1 MYFCICENDSLK
13 EAENIMAIITL
24 TSDWGQS
31 DYYVAAV
38 KGAILSALPDATIV
52 DITHNIEPWDIASA
66 AFIIRNCY
74 QNFPEGTIHI
84 IGVETEESSDKPH
97 IALKA
102 NGHYFIGTDNDI
114 FSLILGDTP
123 YEAVTIE
130 VIQDSDY
137 FTFTTRDRFVKVAAM
152 IANGLPFNEIGAPYP
167 EIRKCITFQPTID
180 NNSIHG
186 IVTFVDSYENVVT
199 NITKELFEKI
209 RNGRTFEI
217 RVGKY
222 LIDKVCRSYTEVA
235 MPDIVALFGSHGF
248 LEIALNHGKTASLL
262 GLSRDSSID
271 IIFK

>member
-1 MYFCICENDSLK
+1 
-13 EAENIMAIITL
+13 MAIITL

-38 KGAILSALPDATIV
+38 KGAILSSIPDANVI

-84 IGVETEESSDKPH
+84 IAVETEESAEKPH

-152 IANGLPFNEIGAPYP
+152 IAQGRPFSEIGHPYQ
-167 EIRKCITFQPTID
+167 EIRKCVTFQPTID
-180 NNSIHG
+180 ANSIHG
-186 IVTFVDSYENVVT
+186 IVTFVDSYENLVT
-199 NITKELFEKI
+199 NITKELFEKVK
-209 RNGRTFEI
+209 NGRKFEI
-217 RVGKY
+217 RIGKY
-222 LIDKVCRSYTEVA
+222 NIGTICRSYTEVA
-235 MPDIVALFGSHGF
+235 IPDIVALFGTHGF
-248 LEIALNHGKTASLL
+248 LEIALNHGRAASLL
-262 GLSRDSSID
+262 GFSRDSSVD
-271 IIFK
+271 IVFM

>member
-1 MYFCICENDSLK
+1 
-13 EAENIMAIITL
+13 MAIITL
-24 TSDWGQS
+24 TSDWGLS

-38 KGAILSALPDATIV
+38 KGTILSAIPDATIV
-52 DITHNIEPWDIASA
+52 DITHNIEPWDIGAT

-74 QNFPEGTIHI
+74 KNFPEGTIHI
-84 IGVETEESSDKPH
+84 IAVETEESSDKPH

-152 IANGLPFNEIGAPYP
+152 IAKGVPFNEIGGPYP
-167 EIRKCITFQPTID
+167 KIRECLAFQPTMS

-186 IVTFVDSYENVVT
+186 IITFIDAYENAVT
-199 NITKELFEKI
+199 NITQELFEKV
-209 RNGRTFEI
+209 RNGRNFEI
-217 RVGKY
+217 RFGKY
-222 LIDKVCRSYTEVA
+222 VIEKLCRSYTEVTIA
-235 MPDIVALFGSHGF
+235 EKVALFGTHGY
-248 LEIALNHGKTASLL
+248 LEIAMNHGKAASLL
-262 GLSRDSSID
+262 GLYRNASID
-271 IIFK
+271 ITFK

>member
-1 MYFCICENDSLK
+1 
-13 EAENIMAIITL
+13 MAIITL
-24 TSDWGQS
+24 TSDWGLS

-38 KGAILSALPDATIV
+38 KGTILSAIPDATIV
-52 DITHNIEPWDIASA
+52 DITHNIEPWDIAAA

-84 IGVETEESSDKPH
+84 IAVETEESSDKPH

-152 IANGLPFNEIGAPYP
+152 IAKGVPFSEIGGPYP
-167 EIRKCITFQPTID
+167 KIRECLAFQPTMN

-186 IVTFVDSYENVVT
+186 IITFVDSYENAVT
-199 NITKELFEKI
+199 NITKELFEKV
-209 RNGRTFEI
+209 RNGRAFEI
-217 RVGKY
+217 RIGKY
-222 LIDKVCRSYTEVA
+222 TIDKVCRSYTEVPVA
-235 MPDIVALFGSHGF
+235 EKMALFGTHGY
-248 LEIALNHGKTASLL
+248 LEIAMNHGKAASLL
-262 GLSRDSSID
+262 GLSRDSSVD
-271 IIFK
+271 ITFK

>member
-1 MYFCICENDSLK
+1 
-13 EAENIMAIITL
+13 MAIITL

-152 IANGLPFNEIGAPYP
+152 IANGLPFNEIGSAYP
-167 EIRKCITFQPTID
+167 EIRRCITFQPTID
-180 NNSIHG
+180 SSSIHG
-186 IVTFVDSYENVVT
+186 IITFVDSYENVVT

-209 RNGRTFEI
+209 RNGRAFEI

-248 LEIALNHGKTASLL
+248 LEIALNHGKAASLL
-262 GLSRDSSID
+262 GLSRDSSVD

>member
-1 MYFCICENDSLK
+1 
-13 EAENIMAIITL
+13 MAIITL
-24 TSDWGQS
+24 TSDWGLS

-38 KGAILSALPDATIV
+38 KGTILSAIPDATIV
-52 DITHNIEPWDIASA
+52 DITHNIEPWDIAAA
-66 AFIIRNCY
+66 AFILRNCY

-84 IGVETEESSDKPH
+84 IAVETEEASDKPH

-152 IANGLPFNEIGAPYP
+152 IAKGVPFSEIGGPYP
-167 EIRKCITFQPTID
+167 KIRECLAFQPTMN

-186 IVTFVDSYENVVT
+186 IITFVDSYENAVT
-199 NITKELFEKI
+199 NITQNLFEKV
-209 RNGRTFEI
+209 RNGRSFEI
-217 RVGKY
+217 RIGKY
-222 LIDKVCRSYTEVA
+222 TIDKVCRSYTEVPVA
-235 MPDIVALFGSHGF
+235 EKMALFGTHGY
-248 LEIALNHGKTASLL
+248 LEIAMNHGKAASLL
-262 GLSRDSSID
+262 GLSRDSSVD
-271 IIFK
+271 ITFK

>member
-1 MYFCICENDSLK
+1 
-13 EAENIMAIITL
+13 MAIITL
-24 TSDWGQS
+24 TSDWGQA

-38 KGAILSALPDATIV
+38 KGAIYSMLPGATVV

-84 IGVETEESSDKPH
+84 IAVETEESADKPH

-130 VIQDSDY
+130 VIQDSDF

-152 IANGLPFNEIGAPYP
+152 IAKGLSFNEIGKPYP
-167 EIRKCITFQPTID
+167 KIRECVTFQPTID
-180 NNSIHG
+180 GNSIHG
-186 IVTFVDSYENVVT
+186 IVTFVDSYENIVT
-199 NITKELFEKI
+199 NITKELFDKI
-209 RNGRTFEI
+209 RNGRKFEI
-217 RVGKY
+217 RIGKY
-222 LIDKVCRSYTEVA
+222 VIEDVCKSYTEVSI
-235 MPDIVALFGSHGF
+235 PDIVALFGTHGF
-248 LEIALNHGKTASLL
+248 LEIAINHGKAASLL
-262 GLSRDSSID
+262 GLSRDSSVD

>member
-13 EAENIMAIITL
+13 EAESIMAIITL

-209 RNGRTFEI
+209 RNGRVFEI

-248 LEIALNHGKTASLL
+248 LEIALNHGKAASLL

>member
-1 MYFCICENDSLK
+1 
-13 EAENIMAIITL
+13 MAIITL

-38 KGAILSALPDATIV
+38 KGAILSAIPDANVI

-84 IGVETEESSDKPH
+84 IAVETEESAEKPH

-152 IANGLPFNEIGAPYP
+152 IAQGRPFSEIGHPYH
-167 EIRKCITFQPTID
+167 EIRKCVTFQPTID
-180 NNSIHG
+180 ANSIHG
-186 IVTFVDSYENVVT
+186 IVTFVDSYENLVT
-199 NITKELFEKI
+199 NITKELFEKVK
-209 RNGRTFEI
+209 NGRKFEI
-217 RVGKY
+217 RIGKY
-222 LIDKVCRSYTEVA
+222 NIGTICRSYTEVA
-235 MPDIVALFGSHGF
+235 IPDIVALFGTHGF
-248 LEIALNHGKTASLL
+248 LEIALNHGRAASLL
-262 GLSRDSSID
+262 GFSRDSSVD
-271 IIFK
+271 IVFM

>member
-1 MYFCICENDSLK
+1 
-13 EAENIMAIITL
+13 MAIITL
-24 TSDWGQS
+24 TSDWGLS

-38 KGAILSALPDATIV
+38 KGAILTALPDACIV

-84 IGVETEESSDKPH
+84 IGVETEESLEKPH

-123 YEAVTIE
+123 YEAVIID

-152 IANGLPFNEIGAPYP
+152 IAKGASFNEIGTPYP
-167 EIRKCITFQPTID
+167 AIRKSLTFQPTID

-199 NITKELFEKI
+199 NITRELFEKI
-209 RNGRTFEI
+209 RNSRAYEI
-217 RVGKY
+217 KIGKY
-222 LIDKVCRSYTEVA
+222 VINKICRSYTEVA
-235 MPDIVALFGSHGF
+235 MPDIVAIFGSHGF
-248 LEIALNHGKTASLL
+248 LEIAINHGKAASLL
-262 GLSRDSSID
+262 GLSRDSSVD
-271 IIFK
+271 IFFK

>member
-1 MYFCICENDSLK
+1 
-13 EAENIMAIITL
+13 MAIITL
-24 TSDWGQS
+24 TSDWGLS

-38 KGAILSALPDATIV
+38 KGTILSAIPDATIV
-52 DITHNIEPWDIASA
+52 DITHNIEPWDIAAA

-84 IGVETEESSDKPH
+84 IAVETEESSDKPH

-152 IANGLPFNEIGAPYP
+152 IAKGVPFSEIGGPYP
-167 EIRKCITFQPTID
+167 KIRECLAFQPTMS

-186 IVTFVDSYENVVT
+186 IITFVDSYENAVT
-199 NITKELFEKI
+199 NLTKELFEKV
-209 RNGRTFEI
+209 RNGRAFEI
-217 RVGKY
+217 RIGKY
-222 LIDKVCRSYTEVA
+222 TIDKVCRSYTEVPVA
-235 MPDIVALFGSHGF
+235 EKMALFGTHGY
-248 LEIALNHGKTASLL
+248 LEIAMNHGKAASLL
-262 GLSRDSSID
+262 GLSRDSSVD
-271 IIFK
+271 ITFK

>member
-1 MYFCICENDSLK
+1 
-13 EAENIMAIITL
+13 MAIITL
-24 TSDWGQS
+24 TSDWGLS

-38 KGAILSALPDATIV
+38 KGTIYSMLPDATVV

-74 QNFPEGTIHI
+74 KNFPEGTIHI
-84 IGVETEESSDKPH
+84 IGVETEESPDKPH
-97 IALKA
+97 VALKA

-152 IANGLPFNEIGAPYP
+152 IANGLPFSEIGKPYP
-167 EIRKCITFQPTID
+167 AIRKSITFQPTID

-186 IVTFVDSYENVVT
+186 IITFIDSYENAVT
-199 NITKELFEKI
+199 NITRELFEKI
-209 RNGRTFEI
+209 RNGRAFDI
-217 RVGKY
+217 RIGKY
-222 LIDKVCRSYTEVA
+222 VINKVCLSYTEVPLA
-235 MPDIVALFGSHGF
+235 EKLALFGTHGY
-248 LEIALNHGKTASLL
+248 LEIAMNHGKAASLL
-262 GLSRDSSID
+262 GISRDSSVD
-271 IIFK
+271 ISFR

>member
-1 MYFCICENDSLK
+1 MHLGFEHKNENGK
-13 EAENIMAIITL
+13 TMAIITL
-24 TSDWGQS
+24 TSDWGLS

-38 KGAILSALPDATIV
+38 KGAILTALPDATIV

-74 QNFPEGTIHI
+74 RNFPEGTIHI
-84 IGVETEESSDKPH
+84 IAVETEESAEKPH

-123 YEAVTIE
+123 YEAVIID

-152 IANGLPFNEIGAPYP
+152 IANGTPFSEIGGPYP
-167 EIRKCITFQPTID
+167 QIRKCITFQPTID

-186 IVTFVDSYENVVT
+186 IVTFVDSYENIVT
-199 NITKELFEKI
+199 NITKELFDKV
-209 RNGRTFEI
+209 RNNRKFEI
-217 RVGKY
+217 RIGKY
-222 LIDKVCRSYTEVA
+222 VIEEVCRSYTEVA
-235 MPDIVALFGSHGF
+235 IPDIVALFGTHGF
-248 LEIALNHGKTASLL
+248 LEIAINHGKAASLL
-262 GLSRDSSID
+262 GLSRDTSVD

>member
-1 MYFCICENDSLK
+1 MYFCIWELSHK
-13 EAENIMAIITL
+13 KKTAKTMAIITL
-24 TSDWGQS
+24 TSDWGLS

-38 KGAILSALPDATIV
+38 KGTILSALPDATIV

-84 IGVETEESSDKPH
+84 IAVETEESSDKPH

-114 FSLILGDTP
+114 FSLIIGNSP
-123 YEAVTIE
+123 YEAVIID
-130 VIQDSDY
+130 VIQDTDY

-152 IANGLPFNEIGAPYP
+152 IAKGVPFSEIGGPYP

-180 NNSIHG
+180 ANSIHG
-186 IVTFVDSYENVVT
+186 IITFVDSYENVVS

-209 RNGRTFEI
+209 RNGRAFEI

-222 LIDKVCRSYTEVA
+222 IIDKICRSYTEVM
-235 MPDIVALFGSHGF
+235 MPDIVALFGTHGF
-248 LEIALNHGKTASLL
+248 LEIAINHGKAASLL
-262 GLSRDSSID
+262 GLSRDSSVD

>member
-1 MYFCICENDSLK
+1 
-13 EAENIMAIITL
+13 MAIITL
-24 TSDWGQS
+24 TSDWGQA

-38 KGAILSALPDATIV
+38 KGAIFSALPGATVV

-74 QNFPEGTIHI
+74 KNVPEGTIHI
-84 IGVETEESSDKPH
+84 IAVETEESSDKPH

-114 FSLILGDTP
+114 FSLILGDTS

-152 IANGLPFNEIGAPYP
+152 IANGLPFNEIGKPYP

-180 NNSIHG
+180 ANNIHG
-186 IVTFVDSYENVVT
+186 IITFIDSYENGVT
-199 NITKELFEKI
+199 NITKDLFEKL
-209 RNGRTFEI
+209 RNGRAFEI

-222 LIDKVCRSYTEVA
+222 VIKKICRSYTEVTVS
-235 MPDIVALFGSHGF
+235 DIVALFGTHGF
-248 LEIALNHGKTASLL
+248 LEIALNHGKAASLL
-262 GLSRDSSID
+262 GLSRDYSVD

>member
-1 MYFCICENDSLK
+1 
-13 EAENIMAIITL
+13 MAIITL

-38 KGAILSALPDATIV
+38 KGAILSAVPGVNVV

-74 QNFPEGTIHI
+74 RNFPEGTIHI
-84 IGVETEESSDKPH
+84 IAVETEESAEKPH

-152 IANGLPFNEIGAPYP
+152 IANGQSFSEIGHPYP
-167 EIRKCITFQPTID
+167 EIRKCVTFQPTID
-180 NNSIHG
+180 GNSIHG
-186 IVTFVDSYENVVT
+186 IVTFVDSYENLVT
-199 NITKELFEKI
+199 NITKELFEKM
-209 RNGRTFEI
+209 RNGRKFEI
-217 RVGKY
+217 RIGKY
-222 LIDKVCRSYTEVA
+222 VIDKVCRSYTEVA
-235 MPDIVALFGSHGF
+235 IPDVVALFGTHGF
-248 LEIALNHGKTASLL
+248 LEIAINHGRAASLL
-262 GLSRDSSID
+262 GFSRDSSVD
-271 IIFK
+271 IFFM

>member
-1 MYFCICENDSLK
+1 
-13 EAENIMAIITL
+13 MAIITL
-24 TSDWGQS
+24 TSDWGLS

-38 KGAILSALPDATIV
+38 KGTILTALPDATIV
-52 DITHNIEPWDIASA
+52 DITHNIEPWDIAAA

-74 QNFPEGTIHI
+74 QNFPEGSIHI
-84 IGVETEESSDKPH
+84 IAVETEEASDKPH

-152 IANGLPFNEIGAPYP
+152 IAKGVPFSEIGGPYP
-167 EIRKCITFQPTID
+167 KIRECLAFQPTM
-180 NNSIHG
+180 NSNSIHG
-186 IVTFVDSYENVVT
+186 IITFVDSYENAVT

-209 RNGRTFEI
+209 RNGRSFEI
-217 RVGKY
+217 RIGKY
-222 LIDKVCRSYTEVA
+222 IIDKVCRSYTEVPVA
-235 MPDIVALFGSHGF
+235 EKMALFGTHGY
-248 LEIALNHGKTASLL
+248 LEIAMNHGKAASLL
-262 GLSRDSSID
+262 GLSRDSSVD
-271 IIFK
+271 ITFK

>member
-1 MYFCICENDSLK
+1 
-13 EAENIMAIITL
+13 MAIITL

-38 KGAILSALPDATIV
+38 KGAILSAIPDSNVI

-84 IGVETEESSDKPH
+84 IAVETEESTEKPH

-152 IANGLPFNEIGAPYP
+152 IAQGRPFSEIGHPYQ
-167 EIRKCITFQPTID
+167 EIRKCVTFQPTID
-180 NNSIHG
+180 ANSIHG
-186 IVTFVDSYENVVT
+186 IVTFVDSYENLVT
-199 NITKELFEKI
+199 NITKELFEKVK
-209 RNGRTFEI
+209 NGRKFEI
-217 RVGKY
+217 RIGKY
-222 LIDKVCRSYTEVA
+222 IIGTICRSYTEVA
-235 MPDIVALFGSHGF
+235 IPDIVALFGTHGF
-248 LEIALNHGKTASLL
+248 LEIALNHGRAASLL
-262 GLSRDSSID
+262 GFSRDSSVD
-271 IIFK
+271 IVFM

>member
-1 MYFCICENDSLK
+1 
-13 EAENIMAIITL
+13 MAIITL
-24 TSDWGQS
+24 TSDWGLS

-38 KGAILSALPDATIV
+38 KGTILSVLPDATIV
-52 DITHNIEPWDIASA
+52 DITHNIEPWDIAAA

-84 IGVETEESSDKPH
+84 IAVETEESSNKPH

-152 IANGLPFNEIGAPYP
+152 IAQGVPFNKIGGPYP
-167 EIRKCITFQPTID
+167 KIRECLAFQPTMN

-186 IVTFVDSYENVVT
+186 IITFVDSYENAVT
-199 NITKELFEKI
+199 NITKELFEKV
-209 RNGRTFEI
+209 RNGRSFEI
-217 RVGKY
+217 RIGKY
-222 LIDKVCRSYTEVA
+222 TIDKVCRSYTEVPLA
-235 MPDIVALFGSHGF
+235 EKMALFGTHGY
-248 LEIALNHGKTASLL
+248 LEIAMNHGKAASLL
-262 GLSRDSSID
+262 GLSRDSSVD
-271 IIFK
+271 ITFK

>member
-1 MYFCICENDSLK
+1 
-13 EAENIMAIITL
+13 MAIITL

-74 QNFPEGTIHI
+74 KNFPEGTIHI

-97 IALKA
+97 VALKA

-152 IANGLPFNEIGAPYP
+152 IANGLPFSEIGKPYP
-167 EIRKCITFQPTID
+167 KIRECISFQPTID
-180 NNSIHG
+180 ANSIHG
-186 IVTFVDSYENVVT
+186 IVTYIDSYENAVT
-199 NITKELFEKI
+199 NITKELFDKI
-209 RNGRTFEI
+209 RNGRNATIKF
-217 RVGKY
+217 GKY
-222 LIDKVCRSYTEVA
+222 EINKICRSYTEVPIA
-235 MPDIVALFGSHGF
+235 EKLALFGTHGY
-248 LEIALNHGKTASLL
+248 LEIGMNHGKAASLL
-262 GLSRDSSID
+262 GLSRNTSVD
-271 IIFK
+271 ISFN